1 MNKHNRMS
9 RLLGRCVAGAF
20 VFAAVAFGVC
30 AQDTTTTTVR
40 HGVKS
45 YETEVK
51 NAEVVYVEG
60 NDLVLKLGSG
70 KIEHLIVPDSDKF
83 TINGSEVTVN
93 ELTPGTKLT
102 QTITTTTAPRYV
114 TTVRTLKGTVW
125 HVNAHSSSVIL
136 RLPDGTNHLYRIPSH
151 AKVMVAGKQ
160 KTVFDLKT
168 GMKLEAT
175 IVTDDA
181 HTVTERSKTIV
192 GEAPPPPATPQE
204 AGLLLFLGPRIH
216 LTLPAPEVLLASSE
230 QPASTLPK
238 TGTLLPLAALLGGL
252 AVATSLGLGAVRQA
266 LKA

>member
-70 KIEHLIVPDSDKF
+70 KIEHLSVPDSDKF

-136 RLPDGTNHLYRIPSH
+136 RLPNDTNHIYRIPSH

-168 GMKLEAT
+168 GMKLEARSWWP
-175 IVTDDA
+175 VQNNPHPA
-181 HTVTERSKTIV
+181 CPKPERSSRWLRFW
-192 GEAPPPPATPQE
+192 AHWRLQC
-204 AGLLLFLGPRIH
+204 H
-216 LTLPAPEVLLASSE
+216 WD
-230 QPASTLPK
+230 
-238 TGTLLPLAALLGGL
+238 
-252 AVATSLGLGAVRQA
+252 LGLFDKPLRLNAHPMARPARYTRVGLRFRS
-266 LKA
+266 LK